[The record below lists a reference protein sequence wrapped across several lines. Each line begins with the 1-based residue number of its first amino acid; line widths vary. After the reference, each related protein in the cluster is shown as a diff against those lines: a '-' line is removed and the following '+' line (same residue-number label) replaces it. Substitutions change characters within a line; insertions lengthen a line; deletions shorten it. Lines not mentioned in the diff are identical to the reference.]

1 MFLVARS
8 AGSPDDPKKEQT
20 IMAACFFCAA
30 AMLTLTHHP
39 TAQST
44 IVVDCQTSGPADL
57 VKKFDMCQT
66 GHSGVDHWLKAA
78 RGRIEPLKLR
88 HIRIVGALLHKTQGG
103 QPLLTEVLRL
113 IQREGAAVYL
123 CLDPNV
129 LERGRR
135 RLKPTDLDAWR
146 KLLTAVARQAKSF
159 GCVYYEVWNE
169 PNYDLFFKGTPQD
182 LFDLY
187 KIMVET
193 VSKVDPDARFVGPGF
208 TSGGIVKWTEPFLQF
223 VDREKLPLHAFA
235 FHEFGRG
242 YDLAEQWIVENSTF
256 VFEHLGRYPRFADTE
271 VHIGECSFFPEPVN
285 GGPADRAEAA
295 AHLPHV
301 FRVLVEHPRITLVQ
315 WAQLFDTG
323 STHKWGNLGVIDI
336 ETGKPKPVY
345 NVFLMYA
352 MMPVPRIACC
362 EAGPV
367 KALASK
373 DDSTVAV
380 MLYNTGGQS
389 SVCDLTIENH
399 SFADGP
405 AHLTRLA
412 VDADHSSFWEKSGST
427 GQLECVEQRLVK
439 SDASSAPI
447 RLTVSVPGPGA
458 QLLLLSPGKPRLPYG
473 VLLPSRSAADSR

>member
-1 MFLVARS
+1 MVAYL
-8 AGSPDDPKKEQT
+8 
-20 IMAACFFCAA
+20 FCVT
-30 AMLTLTHHP
+30 AMLTASDHP
-39 TAQST
+39 TTQST
-44 IVVDCQTSGPADL
+44 IVVDCQAPGPADL

-66 GHSGVDHWLKAA
+66 GHSGLDHWLKAA

-113 IQREGAAVYL
+113 IHREGAAAYL

-135 RLKPTDLDAWR
+135 RCKPTDLDAWR
-146 KLLTAVARQAKSF
+146 KLLTAVARQANRF

-169 PNYDLFFKGTPQD
+169 PNYELFFEGSRQD

-187 KIMVET
+187 KIMVEA
-193 VSKVDPDARFVGPGF
+193 VSKVDPNARFVGPGF
-208 TSGGIVKWTEPFLQF
+208 TSGGLVKWTEPFLRF
-223 VDREKLPLHAFA
+223 VDREDLPLHAFA

-242 YDLAEQWIVENSTF
+242 YDLAEQWIVENSKF
-256 VFEHLGRYPRFADTE
+256 VFEQLNKYPRFAETQ

-285 GGPADRAEAA
+285 GGPADRAGTA

-352 MMPVPRIACC
+352 MMPVPRIACR

-380 MLYNTGGQS
+380 MLYNTGDQS
-389 SVCDLTIENH
+389 STCDLTIANH
-399 SFADGP
+399 PFADGR

-412 VDADHSSFWEKSGST
+412 VDADHSSFWEKPGST
-427 GQLECVEQRLVK
+427 GELECVEQRFVE
-439 SDASSAPI
+439 SSGSSAPL
-447 RLTVSVPGPGA
+447 RLSLPVPGPGV
-458 QLLLLSPGKPRLPYG
+458 QLLLLSPDKPHLPNG
-473 VLLPSRSAADSR
+473 VISPPPASNIQ